1 MKNSAGILLYRRT
14 RSGPEVLL
22 VHPGGPYWART
33 DEHAWSIPKGELT
46 ESEDS
51 LQAALREF
59 SEETG
64 VFPEGTPIYLGVQ
77 KANGKAVHAW
87 ALQGDFDPA
96 TLRSNSFTIEWPP
109 RSGNSATFPE
119 VDRAEWFDL
128 NTARNK
134 IHKCQAHILDSLQA
148 LLTR

>member
-1 MKNSAGILLYRRT
+1 MKTSAGILLYRRT
-14 RSGPEVLL
+14 QRGLEVLL
-22 VHPGGPYWART
+22 VHPGGPYWAKK
-33 DEHAWSIPKGELT
+33 DEHAWSIPKGEFT
-46 ESEDS
+46 ESEDP

-64 VFPEGTPIYLGVQ
+64 VQPEGTPTYLGVQ
-77 KANGKAVHAW
+77 KTNGKAVHAW
-87 ALQGDFDPA
+87 ALKGDFDPA
-96 TLRSNSFTIEWPP
+96 TLRSNSFTMEWPP